1 MPIFT
6 PTTFSTDKKKG
17 GSYKLTALAL
27 TQLGELTEE
36 SSVSDVLDI
45 LSEVTRDSHVVGPN
59 QIGFATST
67 LL

>member
-6 PTTFSTDKKKG
+6 PTTFSTEKKKG
-17 GSYKLTALAL
+17 GSYKLTADAIEKLAAF
-27 TQLGELTEE
+27 TTDN
-36 SSVSDVLDI
+36 SVSDVLDV

-59 QIGFATST
+59 RIGKATST